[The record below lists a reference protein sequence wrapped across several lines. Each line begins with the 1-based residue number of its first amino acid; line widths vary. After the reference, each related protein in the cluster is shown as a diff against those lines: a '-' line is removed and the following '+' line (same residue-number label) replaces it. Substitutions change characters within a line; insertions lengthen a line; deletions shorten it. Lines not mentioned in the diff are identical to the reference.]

1 MKTKVEILQGHQIGG
16 CITII
21 STEQMKLVIDF
32 GESLPGTDNVSNV
45 DFDWQNENV
54 SGVFFTH
61 YHGDHI
67 GRMEEIPEDI
77 PIYMGEVTYK
87 VMLNIYQALSR
98 HDDNMAKKAEW
109 LRNRK
114 NIFFIQP
121 DKEER
126 IGDMI
131 VTPYSVD
138 HSAFDSYMFLVHA
151 YDEYI
156 LHTGDYRDHGHRGY
170 VKGRNIPLAVI
181 QKYITRYGRRK
192 INMLITE
199 GTTLTRSGLSR
210 YTEKDMLR
218 DADAFFR
225 ENKYIF
231 LKISSTNV
239 DSLASFAVA
248 AQRNGMKMYVN
259 GYLKAQI
266 KIYQKASIK
275 YNTKMYMFNNVE
287 KFISAE
293 SSDYQERTAF

>member
-21 STEQMKLVIDF
+21 STEQTKLVIDF

-77 PIYMGEVTYK
+77 PIYMGEITFE

-114 NIFFIQP
+114 NVFFIQP

-210 YTEKDMLR
+210 YTEKDMLH
-218 DADAFFR
+218 DADVFFQ
-225 ENKYIF
+225 ENK
-231 LKISSTNV
+231 
-239 DSLASFAVA
+239 
-248 AQRNGMKMYVN
+248 
-259 GYLKAQI
+259 
-266 KIYQKASIK
+266 
-275 YNTKMYMFNNVE
+275 
-287 KFISAE
+287 
-293 SSDYQERTAF
+293 

>member
-98 HDDNMAKKAEW
+98 HDDNMEKKAEW

-114 NIFFIQP
+114 NVFFI
-121 DKEER
+121 
-126 IGDMI
+126 
-131 VTPYSVD
+131 
-138 HSAFDSYMFLVHA
+138 
-151 YDEYI
+151 
-156 LHTGDYRDHGHRGY
+156 
-170 VKGRNIPLAVI
+170 
-181 QKYITRYGRRK
+181 
-192 INMLITE
+192 
-199 GTTLTRSGLSR
+199 
-210 YTEKDMLR
+210 
-218 DADAFFR
+218 
-225 ENKYIF
+225 
-231 LKISSTNV
+231 
-239 DSLASFAVA
+239 
-248 AQRNGMKMYVN
+248 
-259 GYLKAQI
+259 
-266 KIYQKASIK
+266 
-275 YNTKMYMFNNVE
+275 
-287 KFISAE
+287 
-293 SSDYQERTAF
+293 